1 VACFLGEAG
10 LPFVARLL
18 ENFLM
23 RLLLIPIVFCTLGA
37 DAASAQTIPAPATL
51 TTLRLLPS
59 AAKFKQT
66 EHDNAVTDCMRMWD
80 SGTHMTKQ
88 EWVRTCKRVQSRL
101 DNLKV
106 DWLIPETKRKVR

>member
-1 VACFLGEAG
+1 V
-10 LPFVARLL
+10 
-18 ENFLM
+18 
-23 RLLLIPIVFCTLGA
+23 RLLLIPIVLCTLGA

-80 SGTHMTKQ
+80 SGTH
-88 EWVRTCKRVQSRL
+88 WVRTCKRVQSRL